1 MDVSRQQLERDKNAL
16 RGLWDAKP
24 GPKDMQTILLHAGE
38 EIQPAVR
45 AMVESG
51 ELANYITGE
60 REYFR
65 RTQKMKPYRL
75 T

>member
-1 MDVSRQQLERDKNAL
+1 MPSEAQIKRDMNAL

-45 AMVESG
+45 AMVENG
-51 ELANYITGE
+51 ELANYLTGE

-65 RTQKMKPYRL
+65 RTQKMKAYRP